1 MKNGIDV
8 VFRFPDGKKK
18 RHTFKSDDP
27 ISNLYDF
34 VWVNKSQHERFYL
47 VDMNSKNKL
56 EDLDI
61 PLLSIEDPDDHTIL
75 VTVTDV

>member
-1 MKNGIDV
+1 MG
-8 VFRFPDGKKK
+8 
-18 RHTFKSDDP
+18 
-27 ISNLYDF
+27 
-34 VWVNKSQHERFYL
+34 
-47 VDMNSKNKL
+47 SKNKL